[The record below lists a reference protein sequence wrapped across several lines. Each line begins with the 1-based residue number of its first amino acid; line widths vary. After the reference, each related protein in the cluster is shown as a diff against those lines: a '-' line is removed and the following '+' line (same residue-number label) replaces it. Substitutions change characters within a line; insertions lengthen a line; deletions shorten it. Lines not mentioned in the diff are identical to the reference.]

1 MKRWRI
7 STGCWLI
14 AVDIAYG
21 RRSSAVRCQG
31 LFGAP
36 SSEAVD
42 LRAILWQ
49 VNAMTAKLKTV
60 HITLTP
66 QIAELLEAEVAAGRF
81 ANFSEAVR
89 NAAWKAFAEDPAA
102 ELRAAFSELDES
114 RDEAAPDGAAI
125 AA

>member
-7 STGCWLI
+7 STGCWLM
-14 AVDIAYG
+14 ADDIAYG

-49 VNAMTAKLKTV
+49 GNALTAKLKKV
-60 HITLTP
+60 PITLTP
-66 QIAELLEAEVAAGRF
+66 QIAELLEGEGAPGRV
-81 ANFSEAVR
+81 SHSSTPR
-89 NAAWKAFAEDPAA
+89 PKRRGQQLSQTP
-102 ELRAAFSELDES
+102 
-114 RDEAAPDGAAI
+114 
-125 AA
+125 